1 MPLYLKGFV
10 LFPKAIKEMDAETQ
24 VLLVKSLP
32 HAGLEP
38 CFFAPLQA
46 EKW

>member
-1 MPLYLKGFV
+1 MPLYLKRFE

-24 VLLVKSLP
+24 VLVAKSLP

-38 CFFAPLQA
+38 CFSVPLQT
-46 EKW
+46 EK